1 MQQKTITVVI
11 DQDGNASVDL
21 NGFAGQGCEKT
32 LRDFQGPDRM
42 IRQQRKPE
50 SYGQVRESA
59 ERSLK
64 QGS

>member
-11 DQDGNASVDL
+11 DQDGNTSVDL

-42 IRQQRKPE
+42 VRQQRKAE
-50 SYGQVRESA
+50 SYDQLRQSA